1 MDASPAPMFAA
12 LRWTLFRNGTR
23 LALAQSRTRVIS
35 IFFCCAVVWGSLFA
49 LCYAGFR
56 EARMRFDFPL
66 DGGFIEIIFNLMF
79 LALTTLLIFS
89 TGIILH
95 ASLYSSRESEYLLAG
110 PASDDHVFAYKLH
123 GSLAFSSWGFLLL
136 GSPILIAYGLALETP
151 APWHY
156 YVLLPLFFLGFVLIP
171 GSIGAIACMLLVNF
185 FPNRRRQILTI
196 VLLAVTAACIAWAVF
211 KLRQVRN
218 PQIAPREWF
227 ESLFQQLGFV
237 GSVFVPCAWVTRGLK
252 SAALNES
259 GSLFWLGLV
268 WANGLVLYLLAV
280 LAGKLGFRRGFN
292 RLITGGDMRRQEFGT
307 SFLDRIVERATF
319 FLDRQTQL
327 LILKDFR
334 AFRRDPV
341 QWGQLLI
348 FAGLG
353 SFYFLAMRRFYERD
367 IGYLFRNGISMLTF
381 ISTCFLMCAYTG
393 RFIYPMLSLEGR
405 KFWILGLLPLDRR
418 RLMWGKFVFAAA
430 TCMPPCLLLAGI
442 SDLMLGM
449 PWPITFIHLTMMFG
463 IALGISGVSVGLG
476 ALMPNF
482 RETDPSKIAVGF
494 GGTLNLVAG
503 LLFQTMAIVFGVV
516 PFHIRL
522 GGASDAFAAGVPWYL
537 WITAAF
543 GWACC
548 LFAAMYPM
556 RWGARNLERMEF

>member
-1 MDASPAPMFAA
+1 MNAAPGSMFAG
-12 LRWTLFRNGTR
+12 LRWTLFRNGVR
-23 LALAQSRTRVIS
+23 IALSQSRTRVVTIL
-35 IFFCCAVVWGSLFA
+35 FCCAVVWGSLFS

-56 EARMRFDFPL
+56 EARIRFDFPL
-66 DGGFIEIIFNLMF
+66 EGGFIEIIFNLMF

-95 ASLYSSRESEYLLAG
+95 ASLYSSKESEYLLAG
-110 PASDDHVFAYKLH
+110 PATDDHVFAYKLQ
-123 GSLAFSSWGFLLL
+123 SALAFSSWGFLLL

-156 YVLLPLFFLGFVLIP
+156 YALLPLFFLGFVLIP
-171 GSIGAIACMLLVNF
+171 GSIGAVLCILLVNF
-185 FPNRRRQILTI
+185 FPNRRRQILAI
-196 VLLAVTAACIAWAVF
+196 VVAAVAAACVAWAIF

-227 ESLFQQLGFV
+227 ESLFAQLGFV
-237 GSVFVPCAWVTRGLK
+237 SHIFVPCSWVTRGLK
-252 SAALNES
+252 SAALDQP
-259 GSLFWLGLV
+259 GSLYWLGLV
-268 WANGLVLYLLAV
+268 WSNGLTLYLAAV
-280 LAGKLGFRRGFN
+280 YAGRLGFRRGFN
-292 RLITGGDMRRQEFGT
+292 RLITGGDMRKQAFGT
-307 SFLDRIVERATF
+307 SFLDRIMEACTF
-319 FLDRQTQL
+319 FLNRQTQL

-334 AFRRDPV
+334 TFRRDPV

-367 IGYLFRNGISMLTF
+367 IGYLFRNSVSMLTF
-381 ISTCFLMCAYTG
+381 VSTCFLMCAYTG

-405 KFWILGLLPLDRR
+405 KFWILGLLPLDRK

-430 TCMPPCLLLAGI
+430 TCIVPCMLLAGI

-449 PWPITFIHLTMMFG
+449 PWPVVFAHLSMMFG
-463 IALGISGVSVGLG
+463 ISLGLSGISVGLG

-503 LLFQTMAIVFGVV
+503 LLFETVAAVIGVL

-522 GGASDAFAAGVPWYL
+522 GSSGDAFVGGTPWFL
-537 WITAAF
+537 WVCVAL
-543 GWACC
+543 GWALCG
-548 LFAAMYPM
+548 AAALLPM
-556 RWGARNLERMEF
+556 RWGARHLERMEF